1 MTAFYVAQVKIKDE
15 LKLQDYSS
23 KAMSIFISF
32 GGELVAKG
40 ALQTNNQ
47 DIKSH
52 DFSVVMQF
60 PNLDMLNEAL
70 NSDSYQSIVPIRLAA
85 ADVTISVYQ

>member
-40 ALQTNNQ
+40 TLQTNNQ

-70 NSDSYQSIVPIRLAA
+70 NSDSYQAIVPIRLAA
-85 ADVTISVYQ
+85 ANVTISVYQ